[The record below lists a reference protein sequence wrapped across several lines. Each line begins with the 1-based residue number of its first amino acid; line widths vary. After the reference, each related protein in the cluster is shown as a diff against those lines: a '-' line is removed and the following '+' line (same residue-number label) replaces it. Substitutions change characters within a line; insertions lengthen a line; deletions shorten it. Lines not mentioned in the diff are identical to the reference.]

1 MTIDTTDLIK
11 ALEERKRQLSKWM
24 DKDRAKE
31 RIDEIDGIIDT
42 DVPYLVKEES
52 KKPVPADLEEA
63 AEEYLDKLFGKGKHQ
78 PFYKELFIA
87 GAKWQAEQDDKELS
101 EKIASAYQ
109 LGLADKEKQMM
120 KEAVEGV
127 IDYVYD
133 EKGDAYKAIRLDWLV
148 GDFGDKVRVI
158 VLPKEDEK

>member
-63 AEEYLDKLFGKGKHQ
+63 AEEYLDKLFGKGRHQ
-78 PFYKELFIA
+78 PFYKELFTA
-87 GAKWQAEQDDKELS
+87 GAKWQENKDQEMNERQRTSNQSNEQ
-101 EKIASAYQ
+101 
-109 LGLADKEKQMM
+109 
-120 KEAVEGV
+120 
-127 IDYVYD
+127 
-133 EKGDAYKAIRLDWLV
+133 R
-148 GDFGDKVRVI
+148 
-158 VLPKEDEK
+158 